1 MSGPDGAPLI
11 ELRDLATGSQ
21 GYEILRGASCSFG
34 EGRVAF
40 IMGTP
45 GSGKS
50 TLVKAAAG
58 LVIPDSGEVLVS
70 GRPLHAMGRKEL
82 QAFYF
87 RTGFGFQD
95 SALWANQ
102 SIKENLAL
110 PVRVMEPRI
119 KRELLD
125 RRIAKALEAL
135 GYDESLTERPHQ
147 LSSGEQKLVSIA
159 RAVVTDPEILF
170 LDEPMAFLNDASCQ
184 KVMDLVLDYKARRKT
199 IVIVS
204 HSTYFARVAADD
216 LVIMHRGLVTAAG
229 EYEAIIG
236 SEDPIVRR
244 VVHRSAQRERFAR
257 EEPDPHD
264 DTAASGETVS
274 AADDAGIGTDAADAD
289 SAPGESEERT
299 VPEGGQAAP

>member
-1 MSGPDGAPLI
+1 MSGSAGAPLI
-11 ELRDLATGSQ
+11 ELRDIATGSQ

-50 TLVKAAAG
+50 TLIKAAAG

-70 GRPLHAMGRKEL
+70 GRPLHAMGRKEI

-102 SIKENLAL
+102 TIRENLAL

-119 KRELLD
+119 GRAELD
-125 RRIAKALEAL
+125 RRIGKALEAL
-135 GYDESLTERPHQ
+135 GYDESLTERPYQ

-159 RAVVTDPEILF
+159 RAVITDPEILL

-184 KVMDLVLDYKARRKT
+184 KVMDLVLDYKAKRRT

-216 LVIMHRGLVTAAG
+216 LIIMHRGLVSAAG

-236 SEDPIVRR
+236 SEDPIVQR

-257 EEPDPHD
+257 EATDSHEAASERVEADA
-264 DTAASGETVS
+264 TAADGVDVAAEDPGAAET
-274 AADDAGIGTDAADAD
+274 AGTEGF
-289 SAPGESEERT
+289 E
-299 VPEGGQAAP
+299 EGGREAP